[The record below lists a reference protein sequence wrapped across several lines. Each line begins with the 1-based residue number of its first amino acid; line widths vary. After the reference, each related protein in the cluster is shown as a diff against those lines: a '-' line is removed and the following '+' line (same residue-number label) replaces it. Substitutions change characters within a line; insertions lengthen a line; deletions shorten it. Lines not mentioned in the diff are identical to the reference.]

1 MTTKLYWLPTTQ
13 DFGPGRVALSPCPS
27 AGVDAIAAQGVSV
40 VVTLTTK
47 SELVGVGAGDL
58 GAQCRA
64 VGMTHIHQP
73 IKDCGVPLVAE
84 AKPLVLALRQ
94 LQRDGE
100 SILIHCMG
108 GLGRSGL
115 FCALLLVDAGIA
127 PENAI
132 TIVRNT
138 RSPKAIETKEQE
150 QFVRDFQ

>member
-13 DFGPGRVALSPCPS
+13 EFGPGRVALSPCPS

-47 SELVGVGAGDL
+47 EELVGVGAGDL

-64 VGMTHIHQP
+64 VGVTHIHQP
-73 IKDCGVPLVAE
+73 IKDYGVPLVVD
-84 AKPLVLALRQ
+84 AKHLVLTLRQ

-100 SILIHCMG
+100 TILIHCMG

-115 FCALLLVDAGIA
+115 VCALWLVDAGST

-138 RSPKAIETKEQE
+138 RSSKAIETKDQE